1 MTRIKHINGG
11 IQMHISRL
19 SISGYKN
26 TKEKSEIKLNKGLN
40 VLVGENGSGK
50 TTIINALRLALRENE
65 FSYMSIDEDD
75 FYRSIDNKYSA
86 PEIRIDLLFES
97 LNSDEQVTFI
107 SWCDADFKAQLHL
120 EINANPNRKGYYKK
134 EIWGGAAKSS
144 IFEEET
150 FECIDCIY
158 LPPLRDAEEKLVNGK
173 RSRLAQLLKKQ
184 YGDNK
189 DTLVQSVSEFNKQIT
204 NNSEDKYNEIESA
217 KKKINTKLEET
228 LGQRLGQSIN
238 LQFAETTFNKI
249 VESIKMVF
257 FPGIQQN
264 DPDKY
269 RDIATNSLGYNNLL
283 YIATVFAELEL
294 LKDNNMMTV
303 LLIEEPEAHLHP
315 QLQVK
320 FIKYL
325 EEITRKLEH
334 TQVVITTHS
343 PVLASS
349 INTDNLIH
357 IAQKEEKIIAT
368 SLKEINLGESKN
380 YINRWLDVTKSTL
393 LFSKGIILVEGISEA
408 MLIPSLAK
416 IVLARHNKD
425 LTGTTRM
432 LPNSLE
438 EAGVS
443 IININ
448 GINFKHFMKL
458 FVNFDSS
465 TNSNQL
471 PIYCSGITDNDPPK
485 TKENI
490 YDKNGVLKLDE
501 DQEPLFTLVDIFP
514 LPGEEPLGAN
524 SALLLIEEINNSIW
538 GRLFHSPL
546 KTFEYDLAIEKNTSQ
561 MAEVLFNLWP
571 KPGKVKTRCEKI
583 SLKNN
588 VYDENDQLLA
598 EDAKYIFKHIDVE
611 EVGKGVYAQKL
622 TDYLELQINKEWDR
636 VDDTKSNIKS
646 IYSNIGDVIK
656 VPSYIEK
663 AILWSCGGE

>member
-1 MTRIKHINGG
+1 
-11 IQMHISRL
+11 MHISSL
-19 SISGYKN
+19 SITGYKN
-26 TKEKSEIKLNKGLN
+26 SKEKSLIKLHKGLN

-50 TTIINALRLALRENE
+50 TTIVNALRLILRENE
-65 FSYMSIDEDD
+65 FSYMNINEDD
-75 FYRSIDNKYSA
+75 FYVSLDKKYSA
-86 PEIRIDLLFES
+86 PNIKIDLTFDS
-97 LNSDEQVTFI
+97 LSPDEQVTFLT
-107 SWCDADFKAQLHL
+107 WCDADFNAQLHL
-120 EINANPNRKGYYKK
+120 EVSSNPNRKGYFKK
-134 EIWGGAAKSS
+134 EIWGGVSKSS

-184 YGDNK
+184 YGDKK
-189 DTLVQSVSEFNKQIT
+189 DELVQSVKSFNEQIT
-204 NNSEDKYNEIESA
+204 SNADKKYNEIEIA
-217 KKKINTKLEET
+217 KQNINAKLEET

-257 FPGIQQN
+257 FPGIKESN
-264 DPDKY
+264 PDKF

-325 EEITRKLEH
+325 EEISRTLENI
-334 TQVVITTHS
+334 QVVITTHS

-349 INTDNLIH
+349 IKIDNLIH
-357 IAQKEEKIIAT
+357 VIQKGDAIIT
-368 SLKEINLGESKN
+368 TVLKDIDLGESSKN

-408 MLIPSLAK
+408 MLIPTFAK
-416 IVLARHNKD
+416 IVLAQYNKKALAD
-425 LTGTTRM
+425 IKEI

-443 IININ
+443 TVNIN

-458 FVNFDSS
+458 FANCDGSS
-465 TNSNQL
+465 GKVHL

-485 TKENI
+485 LIEFV
-490 YDKNGVLKLDE
+490 YDKHGELKKDKNN
-501 DQEPLFTLVDIFP
+501 EPITRSVDTFP
-514 LPGEEPLGAN
+514 LPGESPSGAN
-524 SALLLIEEINNSIW
+524 SALQLIDDIAKSNW
-538 GRLFHSPL
+538 GRLYHSPL
-546 KTFEYDLAIEKNTSQ
+546 KTFEYDLAIEGNTSQ
-561 MAEVLFNLWP
+561 MAKVLHDLWP
-571 KPGKVKTRCEKI
+571 LEGTVKGHCMTICSR
-583 SLKNN
+583 NN
-588 VYDENDQLLA
+588 QYPENAQLLK
-598 EDAKYIFKHIDVE
+598 EDAEYIFKHIDVD
-611 EVGKGVYAQKL
+611 EVGKGIYAQEL
-622 TDYLELQINKEWDR
+622 TNYLELQINRHMDSINETRSNLID
-636 VDDTKSNIKS
+636 VYTKISELMVIPEYIKR
-646 IYSNIGDVIK
+646 
-656 VPSYIEK
+656 
-663 AILWSCGGE
+663 AIIWACGGIEIDE